1 MKQLNHQT
9 IIKCEQIIRSSQA
22 LTDFVM
28 VSEKYRK
35 KFSDKLRESLAINDI
50 TNNQIIELKQNK
62 RLTEIS
68 YHLVETKLSM
78 VFESITQITDTKKLE
93 DKFQFEIDNL
103 NEKLRVLQTEHM
115 EDNRSLEVIIK
126 ERD

>member
-78 VFESITQITDTKKLE
+78 VFESIT
-93 DKFQFEIDNL
+93 
-103 NEKLRVLQTEHM
+103 
-115 EDNRSLEVIIK
+115 
-126 ERD
+126 